1 MEELW
6 DKVIAEDDETVRTL
20 LVLRHAKS
28 SWKDTGLADR
38 DRPLNK
44 RGEKNAPAMGK
55 LIKRQG
61 LTPQWIVSSTA
72 LRAQKTAEAAAKGSG
87 YSGQIH
93 YEDELYLAQPADIL
107 DVVQRTVPDS
117 ATRILIVGHNPGLE
131 ALVGT
136 LTAQREPFP
145 TGALA
150 QIELPIESWS
160 ELTGTPKGTLIHL
173 WRPRDLD

>member
-1 MEELW
+1 M
-6 DKVIAEDDETVRTL
+6 RTL

-28 SWKDTGLADR
+28 SWKDAGLADH

-55 LIKRQG
+55 LIKREG
-61 LTPQWIVSSTA
+61 LTPQWIASSTA
-72 LRAQKTAEAAAKGSG
+72 LRARKTAEAAAKGSG
-87 YSGQIH
+87 YSGKIH
-93 YEDELYLAQPADIL
+93 YEEELYLAQPPDIL
-107 DVVQRTVPDS
+107 GVLQRTVPDS

-131 ALVGT
+131 ELVGT
-136 LTAQREPFP
+136 LTVQREPFP

-150 QIELPIESWS
+150 QIELSIESWN
-160 ELTGTPKGTLIHL
+160 ELTGAPKGKLIQL

>member
-1 MEELW
+1 MEELRN
-6 DKVIAEDDETVRTL
+6 KIVAEGETVRTL

-28 SWKDTGLADR
+28 SWKDAGLADH

-55 LIKRQG
+55 LIKSEG
-61 LTPQWIVSSTA
+61 LTPQWIASSTA
-72 LRAQKTAEAAAKGSG
+72 LRARKTAEAVAKGSG

-93 YEDELYLAQPADIL
+93 YEDELYLAHPPDIL

-131 ALVGT
+131 ELVRK

-160 ELTGTPKGTLIHL
+160 DLTRTPKGKLIHL
-173 WRPRDLD
+173 WCPRELE

>member
-6 DKVIAEDDETVRTL
+6 NKVIAHGDETVRTL

-28 SWKDTGLADR
+28 SWKDAGLADH

-55 LIKRQG
+55 LIKREG
-61 LTPQWIVSSTA
+61 LTPQWIASSTA
-72 LRAQKTAEAAAKGSG
+72 LRARKTAEAAAKGSG
-87 YSGQIH
+87 YSGGIH
-93 YEDELYLAQPADIL
+93 YEEELYLAQPQDIL
-107 DVVQRTVPDS
+107 DVLQRTVPDS

-131 ALVGT
+131 ELVGT
-136 LTAQREPFP
+136 LTAQRESFP

-150 QIELPIESWS
+150 QIELSVESWR
-160 ELTGTPKGTLIHL
+160 ELEETVEGELVHL
-173 WRPRDLD
+173 WRPRDLE

>member
-1 MEELW
+1 MEELRN
-6 DKVIAEDDETVRTL
+6 KVVTEGDETVRTL

-28 SWKDTGLADR
+28 SWKDAGLADR

-55 LIKRQG
+55 LIKREG
-61 LTPQWIVSSTA
+61 LTPQWIASSTA

-87 YSGQIH
+87 YTGKIH
-93 YEDELYLAQPADIL
+93 YEEELYLAQPADIF
-107 DVVQRTVPDS
+107 DVLQRTVPDS
-117 ATRILIVGHNPGLE
+117 ATRILVVGHNPGLE
-131 ALVGT
+131 ELVGT

-160 ELTGTPKGTLIHL
+160 ELTRAPKGKLIHL
-173 WRPRDLD
+173 WCPRDFD